1 MKIDCN
7 NLLYLRDK
15 LFVDMRL
22 KSLSLKNMR
31 LFGEAEQTIN
41 FREDKN
47 VTIIVGNNS
56 TGKSSILDSISIQ
69 ISSLLSHFP
78 GQSVKQY
85 QETDVHIDENGKQ
98 SQYLNVKTELTTT
111 YNGPVVINRSR
122 KGAGKAS
129 ETDLKQAKH
138 YADLLME
145 MVNNPNQECILPLV
159 AYYGTGRG
167 QIQAPERKR
176 GFQKVFSRWDA
187 YKNTLE
193 SSTNFKRFFEWFDL
207 MEDEERREQVN
218 RKDFEYRSPVLET
231 VRKALSIFIGDR
243 FTNPHIELKPL
254 RFVME
259 ETAEN
264 GQKRQLRIEQMSD
277 GYKIIT
283 AMVADIASRMAEAN
297 PDMEDALLTPGIVL
311 VDEIDLHLHPKWQRK
326 IIDNLTK
333 TFPNVQFVVTTH
345 SPIILLGAMGEAQM
359 IVLDNQEIK
368 DVTSSSF
375 STYDVSQILLSDLFG
390 LQSSRAPQWD
400 DLIREQEELLSKHN
414 LSDEEQSRLKDIE
427 KQLSALSYGDTLKS
441 VQSRD
446 LIYKIAEQLGIN

>member
-1 MKIDCN
+1 
-7 NLLYLRDK
+7 
-15 LFVDMRL
+15 MRL

-31 LFGEAEQTIN
+31 LFGKAEQTIN

-98 SQYLNVKTELTTT
+98 SQYLNVKAELTTT

-122 KGAGKAS
+122 KGAGKAI

-145 MVNNPNQECILPLV
+145 MVNDPNQECILPLV

-283 AMVADIASRMAEAN
+283 AMVADIASRMAE
-297 PDMEDALLTPGIVL
+297 
-311 VDEIDLHLHPKWQRK
+311 
-326 IIDNLTK
+326 
-333 TFPNVQFVVTTH
+333 
-345 SPIILLGAMGEAQM
+345 
-359 IVLDNQEIK
+359 QEL
-368 DVTSSSF
+368 SF
-375 STYDVSQILLSDLFG
+375 HHE
-390 LQSSRAPQWD
+390 LQ
-400 DLIREQEELLSKHN
+400 
-414 LSDEEQSRLKDIE
+414 
-427 KQLSALSYGDTLKS
+427 
-441 VQSRD
+441 
-446 LIYKIAEQLGIN
+446 

>member
-1 MKIDCN
+1 
-7 NLLYLRDK
+7 
-15 LFVDMRL
+15 
-22 KSLSLKNMR
+22 
-31 LFGEAEQTIN
+31 
-41 FREDKN
+41 
-47 VTIIVGNNS
+47 
-56 TGKSSILDSISIQ
+56 
-69 ISSLLSHFP
+69 
-78 GQSVKQY
+78 
-85 QETDVHIDENGKQ
+85 
-98 SQYLNVKTELTTT
+98 
-111 YNGPVVINRSR
+111 
-122 KGAGKAS
+122 
-129 ETDLKQAKH
+129 
-138 YADLLME
+138 
-145 MVNNPNQECILPLV
+145 
-159 AYYGTGRG
+159 
-167 QIQAPERKR
+167 
-176 GFQKVFSRWDA
+176 
-187 YKNTLE
+187 
-193 SSTNFKRFFEWFDL
+193 

-243 FTNPHIELKPL
+243 FNNPHIELKPL

-297 PDMEDALLTPGIVL
+297 PDMEDALRTPGIVL
-311 VDEIDLHLHPKWQRK
+311 VDEIDLHLHPKWQRV

-400 DLIREQEELLSKHN
+400 NLIKEQEELLGKHN
-414 LSDEEQSRLKDIE
+414 LSDNEQARLKEIE

>member
-85 QETDVHIDENGKQ
+85 QETDVHIDEFGNQ
-98 SQYLNVKTELTTT
+98 SQYLNVKAELTTT
-111 YNGPVVINRSR
+111 NGPVVINRSR

-145 MVNNPNQECILPLV
+145 MVNDPNQECILPLV

-207 MEDEERREQVN
+207 MEDEERREKIEREN
-218 RKDFEYRSPVLET
+218 TKYRSPILET
-231 VRKALSIFIGDR
+231 VRRALSLFVGDR
-243 FTNPHIELKPL
+243 FTNPRIEIKPL
-254 RFVME
+254 RFVMDE
-259 ETAEN
+259 IGEN
-264 GQKRQLRIEQMSD
+264 GEKRQLRIEQMSD

-414 LSDEEQSRLKDIE
+414 LSEDEQARLKNIE